1 MNTISPPPQIKR
13 LSGPKRFF
21 GILVGIT
28 GGLGANAL
36 LAYSVSSFYTRNTKF
51 VPYDTSSP
59 DLTTSVF
66 RAHNPHGNPPVCI
79 DHAIKEVPYG
89 KLPEKYWVKGSGG
102 RISVDQP
109 ALATDFCRGI
119 WSGVAFRVQRRFL
132 ERKYRAMEGRDKQ
145 LWDVKQLERDDY
157 KVGTG
162 IVDHFEVVE
171 HTDEKVIVRCG
182 DSPFVADHRPS
193 DGLFSME
200 VSKDDEA
207 QIATFH
213 LKSVFVDTTPEGKN
227 NQPQPGAI
235 QWLHRLYTK
244 LWMESA
250 TRKLIKE
257 A

>member
-13 LSGPKRFF
+13 LSGPKRVL

-51 VPYDTSSP
+51 VPFDTSAP
-59 DLTTSVF
+59 DLTTKTF
-66 RAHNPHGNPPVCI
+66 RDHNPLNNPPACI
-79 DHAIKEVPYG
+79 DHAIKQVPYG

-102 RISVDQP
+102 RISVDQK

-119 WSGVAFRVQRRFL
+119 WSGVAFRVQRRIM
-132 ERKYRAMEGRDKQ
+132 ERKYRALEGRQDH
-145 LWDVKQLERDDY
+145 LWDVKDLEKSSY
-157 KVGTG
+157 PVGTK

-171 HTDEKVIVRCG
+171 HTDDKVIVRCG
-182 DSPFVADHRPS
+182 DSPLNRNQRSS

-207 QIATFH
+207 QMATFH
-213 LKSVFVDTTPEGKN
+213 LKSVFLDTSPEGKGT
-227 NQPQPGAI
+227 QPQPAPL
-235 QWLHRLYTK
+235 QAAHRWYTK

>member
-1 MNTISPPPQIKR
+1 MNTISKPPTIKR
-13 LSGPKRFF
+13 ISGPKRFL
-21 GILVGIT
+21 GVLVGIT
-28 GGLGANAL
+28 GGLGANVL

-51 VPYDTSSP
+51 VPYDASSP

-66 RAHNPHGNPPVCI
+66 RAHNPNGNPPGCI
-79 DHAIKEVPYG
+79 DHATKQIPYG
-89 KLPEKYWVKGSGG
+89 KLPEKYWVKGDGG

-109 ALATDFCRGI
+109 ALTTDFCRGI
-119 WSGVAFRVQRRFL
+119 WSGVAFRVQRRLL
-132 ERKYRAMEGRDKQ
+132 EKWYRNVEGRDTH
-145 LWDVKQLERDDY
+145 LWDVKELAKSDY
-157 KVGTG
+157 KVGTK

-171 HTDEKVIVRCG
+171 HKDDKVIVRCG
-182 DSPFVADHRPS
+182 DSPHVSEPRPS

-200 VSKDDEA
+200 VSKDDAA
-207 QIATFH
+207 QMATFH
-213 LKSVFVDTTPEGKN
+213 LKSVFVDTTPEGKDAG
-227 NQPQPGAI
+227 PQPGHI